1 MARDTGPGGR
11 KPAYQGGMTMT
22 KPLRLGNDPLG
33 RLESPAGG
41 HRPASGPGGGALD
54 RILSA
59 PPAPARWREPDA
71 LTRTLQFIDDIID
84 GLDTALPCRP
94 RITVDAESE
103 LADLPMRQAYLLG
116 HALRLILGLGEDA
129 PRSGPHALPLHIHL
143 HSRLSGRLEPSV
155 TDDGAFFPGS
165 LRLFEEPHPD
175 IRELADF
182 VSRRGGSVLVTRG
195 QAIQVSVVV
204 WSPQTPPPPR
214 YAAE

>member
-1 MARDTGPGGR
+1 
-11 KPAYQGGMTMT
+11 MT

-33 RLESPAGG
+33 RLESTADG
-41 HRPASGPGGGALD
+41 HRPASGSGGNALD

-59 PPAPARWREPDA
+59 PGEAPAAQVPVRRREPDA
-71 LTRTLQFIDDIID
+71 LARTVQFIDDIID
-84 GLDTALPCRP
+84 GLDTALPRRP

-143 HSRLSGRLEPSV
+143 HSRLSGRLELSV

-165 LRLFEEPHPD
+165 FRLFEEPHPD
-175 IRELADF
+175 VRELTDF
-182 VSRRGGSVLVTRG
+182 VSRRGGSVLVARSRAT
-195 QAIQVSVVV
+195 QVSVVV
-204 WSPQTPPPPR
+204 WSPQAAASPLC
-214 YAAE
+214 AAE